1 MMKPMLSRRA
11 ILRGAGGAALALP
24 FLRSTASGAP
34 NAGGKSIIF
43 VLGGNGYRRMALH
56 PAPAVTGQ
64 APQVAPGVRALK
76 LADIPGNISP
86 LLERLSAPSLRSRTT
101 IIAGTDR
108 LDASYGDHDTRS
120 ALGAFS
126 GTSPPPGYAKETID
140 AIAARNIY
148 GGSEPRFHFT
158 SMGYGYYPP
167 GHSHFDPAAPSL
179 RTLVTNNL
187 EFAFDQL
194 FAGLNPN
201 GDPTAL
207 RRHLLKGKLLDRVK
221 PDYDRLRA
229 RVSAADREQID
240 RHFQSLSEIG
250 ELMRRQG
257 APGCTN
263 PSVAFPTVSE
273 DIPAPQHFK
282 AIAQMVVA
290 AIRCSLCNVFLVDGY
305 YVSNNYHGLS
315 HATDSAP
322 AIDAFVQFKR
332 AQTDIV
338 GELAQLLDDAG
349 TNPVTGRPY
358 LDDTLICYLNELGD
372 INAPAAT
379 TLYESV
385 YFTYVH
391 TPTNMQIVTVG
402 NLEGKLRTGYYIDYS
417 KAERASLTGQPIG
430 RAYNSFLV
438 TLANAIG
445 IDPAAYEKG
454 DPGIGD
460 YRGFAP
466 NNVTAANHDVDTT
479 AKRRASL
486 PFFALP

>member
-34 NAGGKSIIF
+34 PAGGKSIIF

-56 PAPAVTGQ
+56 PARALTAQ
-64 APQVAPGVRALK
+64 AAPVAPGVRALK

-86 LLERLSAPSLRSRTT
+86 LLQRLSTPSLRARTT

-108 LDASYGDHDTRS
+108 LDPSYGDHDGRS
-120 ALGAFS
+120 ALGAYS
-126 GTSPPPGYAKETID
+126 GGAPPPGYAKETID

-148 GGSEPRFHFT
+148 GGAEPRFHYM

-167 GHSHFDPAAPSL
+167 GESQFDPGAPSL

-201 GDPTAL
+201 GDPTVM
-207 RRHLLKGKLLDRVK
+207 RRYLLKGKLLDSVK
-221 PDYDRLRA
+221 PEYDRLRT

-240 RHFQSLSEIG
+240 RHFQSLSDIG
-250 ELMRRQG
+250 ELMKRQG

-263 PSVAFPTVSE
+263 PSIAFPTTSE
-273 DIPAPQHFK
+273 DVPAPLHFK
-282 AIAQMVVA
+282 AVAQMVVA
-290 AIRCSLCNVFLVDGY
+290 AIRCSLCNVFLVHGNY
-305 YVSNNYHGLS
+305 TSNAYHGAS
-315 HATDSAP
+315 HATDSP
-322 AIDAFVQFKR
+322 PVIDSFIDFKR

-338 GELAQLLDDAG
+338 AELAERLEEAG
-349 TNPVTGRPY
+349 TNPITGRPY

-372 INAPAAT
+372 INSGDAT
-379 TLYESV
+379 TLYDSV

-391 TPTNMQIVTVG
+391 TPSNMQIVTVG
-402 NLEGKLRTGYYIDYS
+402 NLDGKLRTGHYIDYS
-417 KAERASLTGQPIG
+417 KTEKTSLAGQPIG

-466 NNVTAANHDVDTT
+466 NNITPANHDVDTT

-486 PFFALP
+486 PFYAI